1 MQTEGNNIFAVGCSF
16 TWGES
21 LQFFSG
27 LESVIWKE
35 VRPSFPDAE
44 KTLDEGQLNFIK
56 ENRWVA
62 QLAKK
67 LGVEYITQSKN
78 GGANFQSL
86 LKCKYFYQH
95 EENIKKYKICILQV
109 TQFSRDPIV
118 CKTPDGEY
126 ISVQDFSTMV
136 SDFNILNVKNEDIV
150 ADSYTYF
157 YDKCFDFFEKL
168 ESLGVTP
175 YIFCYPIESVDSLLK
190 HKINKYHVKLKHG
203 DGEFNS
209 TDELVKKYPLLT
221 IENYFAEK
229 NLNKGDVHLTLD
241 GHKIISDSIY
251 SKIISNY

>member
-1 MQTEGNNIFAVGCSF
+1 MQIEGSNIFAVGCSF

-27 LESVIWKE
+27 LDSVIWKQI
-35 VRPSFPDAE
+35 RPSFPDTE

-78 GGANFQSL
+78 GGANLESL
-86 LKCKYFYQH
+86 IKCKFFYQK
-95 EENIKKYKICILQV
+95 EENIKNYKICILQI

-118 CKTPDGEY
+118 CKTPDGDY
-126 ISVQDFSTMV
+126 LPITHWQNVQNDI
-136 SDFNILNVKNEDIV
+136 DILNLSNESII

-157 YDKCFDFFEKL
+157 YDKCIDFFEKL
-168 ESLGVTP
+168 ESLGIRPFV
-175 YIFCYPIESVDSLLK
+175 FCYPKDSVQPLLN
-190 HKINKYHVKLKHG
+190 HRMAKYHIKLNYN
-203 DGEFNS
+203 DNEFNS
-209 TDELVKKYPLLT
+209 TDDLVDSYPLLT
-221 IENYFAEK
+221 IENYFADK

-251 SKIISNY
+251 SKVISNY